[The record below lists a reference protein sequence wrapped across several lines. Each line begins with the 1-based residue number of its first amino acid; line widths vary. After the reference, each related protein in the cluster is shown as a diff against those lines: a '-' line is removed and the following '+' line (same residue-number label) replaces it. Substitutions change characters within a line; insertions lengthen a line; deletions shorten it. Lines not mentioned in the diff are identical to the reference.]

1 MRSAKILR
9 VVALLLSLLTLLT
22 LSVACTETDSGDTE
36 APVTTTPEITGGDT
50 SGDTNAPSL
59 PAIWNSATHKEDK
72 TFGEG
77 ARSIEVEVVADGH
90 SVTFTV
96 KTDEEFLGA
105 ALVAHGIVVG
115 SEGPYG
121 LYIESVNGM
130 VADYDVD
137 QTYWA
142 ISKGGDYLMTGVDS
156 TPIENGAHY
165 ELTRTKG

>member
-1 MRSAKILR
+1 MRSVKALR
-9 VVALLLSLLTLLT
+9 VVALLLALLTLLT
-22 LSVACTETDSGDTE
+22 LSVACTGKDGGETE
-36 APVTTTPEITGGDT
+36 APETTAPVATGDTTAPALPEI
-50 SGDTNAPSL
+50 
-59 PAIWNSATHKEDK
+59 WNGATYKEDK

-77 ARSIEVEVVADGH
+77 AKAVEVEVVADGH

-96 KTDEEFLGA
+96 KTDEEFLGT

-115 SEGPYG
+115 TEGPYG

-142 ISKGGDYLMTGVDS
+142 ISKGGEYLMTGVDS
-156 TPIENGAHY
+156 TPVENGAHY